1 MNVGAE
7 VRVPEVDVSS
17 PRNLGKV
24 LLENEIVCCQPDI
37 ARRTYE

>member
-17 PRNLGKV
+17 PRNLGKT
-24 LLENEIVCCQPDI
+24 LLEDEIVCSQPDV
-37 ARRTYE
+37 ARRTHE